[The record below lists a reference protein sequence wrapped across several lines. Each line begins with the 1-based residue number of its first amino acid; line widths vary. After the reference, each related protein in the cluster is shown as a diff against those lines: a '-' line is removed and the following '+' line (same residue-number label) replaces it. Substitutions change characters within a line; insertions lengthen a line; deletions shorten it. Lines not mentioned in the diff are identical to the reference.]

1 MRLAAIDTGTNSIH
15 TVIVEVGDDLSI
27 TIVDSTKDAAQL
39 GRGSDSDGNLSARA
53 MTDALAAFR
62 KAFALCNRH
71 RVERVLAVATSAIRE
86 APNGVEFLRVAAQQ
100 TGIDVRV
107 ISGPE
112 EARLIYLAVR
122 ESIHLGGRSFL
133 CVDIGG
139 GSVEFIW
146 GTREDLLFADSLK
159 IGSLRL
165 AGDFQLSDPATKA
178 ELRQIRRYAS
188 EQMKVLDAAAE
199 EHPVELMVGTS
210 GTIHQLCRLA
220 VGNMPALLSTN
231 SLHQQT
237 VSADALKDV
246 CRKLA
251 RSTVKE
257 RTAMSGLDRPRLYSI
272 VPGAVLYQSILE
284 RYDVDE
290 VVVCEYALREGVL
303 YDYVERN
310 RAGLRQ
316 EQALPDVRRRS
327 VLALAR
333 RCEWQEA
340 HARHVASLSLMLYDQ
355 LGARLGWDPAQRDL
369 LEYAAF
375 LHDIGMHISVQR
387 HHRHS
392 QYLIEHGE
400 LLGFTPR
407 EVAIMANAARYHRT
421 QRPKKEHAGYR
432 ALAKRDRRIVDR
444 LAGILQLAESFD
456 RTQFQLIRSLHCE
469 VDDAGVAI
477 LAVPV
482 GDAAVELSVAAER
495 TDLLSR
501 AVGRP
506 VRVQLA
512 ASELLTGGLL
522 PSASA
527 GAPASVTDSNEPPLG
542 RWNS

>member
-15 TVIVEVGDDLSI
+15 TVIVEVGEDLSI

-39 GRGSDSDGNLSARA
+39 GRGTDAEGNLSARG

-62 KAFALCNRH
+62 KAYALCNRH

-86 APNGVEFLRVAAQQ
+86 APNGLEFLRVASKQ
-100 TGIDVRV
+100 TGVDVRV

-122 ESIHLGGRSFL
+122 ESIHLDGRPFF

-178 ELRQIRRYAS
+178 EVRQIARYAG
-188 EQMKVLDAAAE
+188 EQMKPLDSAAAE
-199 EHPVELMVGTS
+199 HRADVLVGTS

-220 VGNMPALLSTN
+220 LSDTPAVLSTN
-231 SLHQQT
+231 SLHQQA
-237 VSADALKDV
+237 VSAEALKGV

-272 VPGAVLYQSILE
+272 VPGAVLFQSILE
-284 RYDVDE
+284 RYTVDE
-290 VVVCEYALREGVL
+290 VIVCEYALREGVL
-303 YDYVERN
+303 YDYVARN

-340 HARHVASLSLMLYDQ
+340 HARHVAALSLSLFDQ
-355 LGARLGWDPAQRDL
+355 LGPRFGWRADERDL
-369 LEYAAF
+369 LEYAAL

-407 EVAIMANAARYHRT
+407 EVAIIANAARYHRSH
-421 QRPKKEHAGYR
+421 RPKRDHAGYR
-432 ALAKRDRRIVDR
+432 ALAKRDRRIVDAF
-444 LAGILQLAESFD
+444 AGILQLAESFD

-469 VDDAGVAI
+469 VDESSVAV
-477 LAVPV
+477 LATAA

-495 TDLLSR
+495 TGLLAR
-501 AVGRP
+501 AIGRP

-512 ASELLTGGLL
+512 AAALLTAGLL
-522 PSASA
+522 PSPPGPDTA
-527 GAPASVTDSNEPPLG
+527 GADAHRRPLG
-542 RWNS
+542 RQTS